1 MTVTG
6 RRPAQQF
13 VQPWLVSRN
22 WDLAFLIFSSV
33 LFAAPYLVYVLLG
46 GDPFARADQPGT
58 PAYQA
63 RVVVNLLVAVLVG
76 GPHMYATFTRTVLD
90 PDFRQKRAAFLLSS
104 LLIPL
109 MVILLATGSYE
120 SYVWLL
126 TLFFGLASLHA
137 LQQIVWLT
145 DAYTLK
151 ARGTLNRRDRLV
163 DYGVV
168 FTSLYPLALAKMVN
182 GQFWIGPVQL
192 KVNDLLY
199 GQYWLAY
206 LAGAVFAAF
215 FAAFVARTVRE
226 YRDGVL
232 NVPKTL
238 LILVTALIMFFAPAL
253 PNLDT
258 AFQGINVWHSFQY
271 LALTWLANRL
281 REETTGRAATPLG
294 PVSTGPVGWARF
306 YLFCLA
312 MLPVSGLLILAA
324 GRLWPGLHCP
334 GGQCLPGADEVYT
347 YIGILSVL
355 LVHYF
360 HDGVLFTEPQ
370 AIIAGRTLGG
380 PAAAPEAT

>member
-6 RRPAQQF
+6 RPSQPF
-13 VQPWLVSRN
+13 TQPWLVSRN
-22 WDLAFLIFSSV
+22 WDLTYLIFSCV
-33 LFAAPYLVYVLLG
+33 LFVSPYLVFVLLG
-46 GDPFARADQPGT
+46 GDPFARADEPGT
-58 PAYQA
+58 AAYQA
-63 RVVVNLLVAVLVG
+63 RVIVNLLVAVLVG

-90 PDFRQKRAAFLLSS
+90 PDFRQKRPAFLLSS

-109 MVILLATGSYE
+109 MVIVLATSSYE

-137 LQQIVWLT
+137 LQQIVWLA

-151 ARGTLNRRDRLV
+151 ARGAVTLRERLV
-163 DYGVV
+163 DYGLV

-182 GQFWIGPVQL
+182 GQFWIGPVNL
-192 KVNDLLY
+192 KVNDVLY

-215 FAAFVARTVRE
+215 FTAFIARTTRE
-226 YRDGVL
+226 YREGVL

-238 LILVTALIMFFAPAL
+238 LLLATTIIMFFAPAL

-281 REETTGRAATPLG
+281 REESTGRPASPFG
-294 PVSTGPVGWARF
+294 PVSAGSTGWVRF

-312 MLPVSGLLILAA
+312 MLPVSGLLIVAA
-324 GRLWPGLHCP
+324 RWLWPGLHCP
-334 GGQCLPGADEVYT
+334 AGQCLPGADEAYT

-370 AIIAGRTLGG
+370 AIIADRAVGR
-380 PAAAPEAT
+380 PSAAPEAA

>member
-6 RRPAQQF
+6 RPSQQF

-22 WDLAFLIFSSV
+22 WDLTFLIFSAV
-33 LFAAPYLVYVLLG
+33 LFFAPYLVYVVLG

-76 GPHMYATFTRTVLD
+76 GPHMYATFTRTVFD
-90 PDFRQKRAAFLLSS
+90 PDFRQKRSTFLLSS

-109 MVILLATGSYE
+109 MVVILATSSYE

-151 ARGTLNRRDRLV
+151 ARGTVNLRDRLV
-163 DYGVV
+163 DYGLILS
-168 FTSLYPLALAKMVN
+168 SLYPLALAKMVN
-182 GQFWIGPVQL
+182 GQFWIGPVNL
-192 KVNDLLY
+192 KINDILY

-206 LAGAVFAAF
+206 MAGALFAVF
-215 FAAFVARTVRE
+215 FAAFIGRTVRE
-226 YRDGVL
+226 YREGTL

-238 LILVTALIMFFAPAL
+238 LILITATIMFFAPAL

-281 REETTGRAATPLG
+281 REEATGRPASPFG
-294 PVSTGPVGWARF
+294 PVSARSVGWVRF
-306 YLFCLA
+306 YVFCLA

-324 GRLWPGLHCP
+324 GVLWPGLHCP
-334 GGQCLPGADEVYT
+334 GGQCLPGADEAYT

-370 AIIAGRTLGG
+370 AIIAERTLGSR
-380 PAAAPEAT
+380 PPAPEAA

>member
-271 LALTWLANRL
+271 LALT
-281 REETTGRAATPLG
+281 
-294 PVSTGPVGWARF
+294 
-306 YLFCLA
+306 
-312 MLPVSGLLILAA
+312 
-324 GRLWPGLHCP
+324 
-334 GGQCLPGADEVYT
+334 
-347 YIGILSVL
+347 
-355 LVHYF
+355 
-360 HDGVLFTEPQ
+360 
-370 AIIAGRTLGG
+370 
-380 PAAAPEAT
+380 